1 MCVET
6 LLSGGLAVESM
17 ISNISN
23 MKTFRAWNILKKF
36 KESCRTLG
44 WRTSE
49 TEDWIEVNNEYH
61 SFLLT
66 RSVHPSSF
74 KNIVYSKKCV
84 VREGLSYRVVEAKY
98 TAWVFSEAPSRDL
111 IDLVLDDLDVS
122 KRVAIYDLSPLME
135 GRKLCIK
142 FNKTGSRVFQEFENY
157 LRKELDVKLRT
168 CIKRPCS
175 GRYKVMESAA

>member
-1 MCVET
+1 M
-6 LLSGGLAVESM
+6 LLLGGLAVESTVH
-17 ISNISN
+17 S

-36 KESCRTLG
+36 KESCKMLG

-49 TEDWIEVNNEYH
+49 TDDWIEINNEYH

-66 RSVHPSSF
+66 RNVHPASF

-111 IDLVLDDLDVS
+111 IDLVLEDLELS

-142 FNKTGSRVFQEFENY
+142 FNKTESRVFQEFENY
-157 LRKELDVKLRT
+157 LRKELDVKLKA
-168 CIKRPCS
+168 CIKKPYS
-175 GRYKVMESAA
+175 GRYRIMESAA